1 MTGLDRDAYLWVTDH
16 RVGWLDP
23 FFLALTAVGYAGL
36 LWVGLAVV
44 LALLRRRSPLPVVLA
59 VGATVWSVDVLVGI
73 LKEAIER
80 PRPFRSIPDADPLTT
95 FTVGYAFPSGH
106 AATSF
111 AGAVM
116 LSVFFRRALPWLV
129 VLAAGVAYSR
139 VYVGVHY
146 PGDVL
151 AGAALGTVWA
161 LGWLAVFRTL
171 RPQLA
176 AARGRSPF
184 RRRPRAYSDGAP

>member
-1 MTGLDRDAYLWVTDH
+1 MADLDHDTYLWVTDH
-16 RVGWLDP
+16 RAGWLDP
-23 FFLALTAVGYAGL
+23 IFLAVTAVGYAGL

-44 LALLRRRSPLPVVLA
+44 LSLLRQRSPLPVVLA
-59 VGATVWSVDVLVGI
+59 VGATVWSVDVLVQI
-73 LKEAIER
+73 LKEVIER
-80 PRPFRSIPDADPLTT
+80 PRPFRAIPSADPLTT
-95 FTVGYAFPSGH
+95 FSIGYSLPSGH

-116 LSVFFRRALPWLV
+116 LAVFFRWALPWLLL
-129 VLAAGVAYSR
+129 LAAAVAYSR

-161 LGWLAVFRTL
+161 LAWFAVFRAFG
-171 RPQLA
+171 PQLA
-176 AARGRSPF
+176 ALARTPS
-184 RRRPRAYSDGAP
+184 RRRRRAYSNGAP